1 MIIAFSLPK
10 KKMGTTDCRRH
21 GFILVLVL
29 FLTSISCLASKMDV
43 NYDARGIKI
52 EVGRKHNLSDSVPNP
67 RSEFG
72 SSLPKLGN
80 QIPVC
85 RHQNRSR
92 APVLMFDC
100 KEKGYVFSKINFA
113 DYGHSSGDCGNFRR
127 GNCGAPDTLRL
138 VKKVRK
144 INQH

>member
-1 MIIAFSLPK
+1 
-10 KKMGTTDCRRH
+10 MGTTDCRRH

-52 EVGRKHNLSDSVPNP
+52 EVVW
-67 RSEFG
+67 EF
-72 SSLPKLGN
+72 SSKLGN

-127 GNCGAPDTLRL
+127 GTCGAPDTLRL

>member
-1 MIIAFSLPK
+1 
-10 KKMGTTDCRRH
+10 MGTTDCRRH

-72 SSLPKLGN
+72 SSLLSWAIRFQFVVIKT
-80 QIPVC
+80 
-85 RHQNRSR
+85 
-92 APVLMFDC
+92 
-100 KEKGYVFSKINFA
+100 EKGYVFSKINFA

>member
-1 MIIAFSLPK
+1 
-10 KKMGTTDCRRH
+10 MGTTDCRRH

-29 FLTSISCLASKMDV
+29 FLTSISCLASKMD
-43 NYDARGIKI
+43 
-52 EVGRKHNLSDSVPNP
+52 
-67 RSEFG
+67 F
-72 SSLPKLGN
+72 SSKLGN